1 MLVWMGG
8 IYNGGVRLWSWVA
21 HDVGS
26 DGVATR
32 DRRPP
37 SAVLH
42 CQHVLVS
49 GAVDDVVLHLS
60 QLGTVNGFKRVV
72 VFFLWEVLEFFSAV
86 SLAGVV
92 GVAKDGEGRV
102 YPVLLFG
109 VAFSGA
115 DIALTLVV
123 EQAFHEFMVVGVVF
137 EDR

>member
-1 MLVWMGG
+1 MFVWVGG
-8 IYNGGVRLWSWVA
+8 IYKGGVRLWSWVA

-26 DGVATR
+26 DDVATR

-42 CQHVLVS
+42 CQHVFVS

-72 VFFLWEVLEFFSAV
+72 VFFLWEVLEFFSAI
-86 SLAGVV
+86 SLAGLV

-115 DIALTLVV
+115 DIASTLVI
-123 EQAFHEFMVVGVVF
+123 
-137 EDR
+137 